1 MRLGR
6 SVMAQVCLSLLSISV
21 QQWSSQVWKMKT
33 TWTQPCI
40 FSKPFQR
47 LTLLRS
53 LINQFLIG
61 SSVVQLCC
69 SIVLITDDNGDIQH
83 EGTNYKVLL
92 KSASCTV
99 HILCPPSF
107 LFYFRAQLKNLL
119 LPKTTCQ
126 LKETQGQPVRILL
139 IKCIRKG
146 DEYPDRIKA
155 IEA

>member
-1 MRLGR
+1 
-6 SVMAQVCLSLLSISV
+6 MAQVCLSLLSISV

-69 SIVLITDDNGDIQH
+69 SIVLITDDNGDIQD
-83 EGTNYKVLL
+83 EGTNYKMLL
-92 KSASCTV
+92 KSASCTFSCSV

-107 LFYFRAQLKNLL
+107 MFYFRAQLKNRL
-119 LPKTTCQ
+119 LPKKKCQ
-126 LKETQGQPVRILL
+126 LKETQGQSVCILL